1 MNSQFHPLSGEP
13 SAARANRERLR
24 LAGVYTINLIGGP
37 GCGKTSLI
45 EATMRRLVLKRRVGA
60 IAADAHSRYDADR
73 LGVLGDQVVH
83 VGPEGECALSAAD
96 VRLAL
101 DRLDL
106 PALSLLMVE
115 NVSSLVGPGGID
127 LGEDA
132 KVAVFSVAA
141 GHDKPARHPDVVR
154 GARVV
159 VLNKLDLL
167 AITPFDLETFR
178 ETVARLN
185 PSATVMELSTLSGQ
199 GMDAWTD
206 WLVDQSPPRRA
217 GEGQV
222 LAATAASVPA
232 PPSE

>member
-1 MNSQFHPLSGEP
+1 MNSQFYPLDREP
-13 SAARANRERLR
+13 TAVPTNRDRLR
-24 LAGVYTINLIGGP
+24 RAGVFTINLIGGP

-45 EATMRRLVLKRRVGA
+45 EATMRRLMLKRRVGA

-73 LGVLGDQVVH
+73 LGVLGDQVLH
-83 VGPEGECALSAAD
+83 VDPGGECALNPAD
-96 VRLAL
+96 VGQAL

-106 PALSLLMVE
+106 PALDLLMIE

-154 GARVV
+154 GASIV
-159 VLNKLDLL
+159 VLNKVDLL
-167 AITPFDLETFR
+167 AITPFDLATFR

-185 PSATVMELSTLSGQ
+185 PSAVVMELSTLGGQ
-199 GMDAWTD
+199 GMDAWIE
-206 WLVDQSPPRRA
+206 WLEGRSPPSNGDRPVR
-217 GEGQV
+217 V
-222 LAATAASVPA
+222 TAR
-232 PPSE
+232 PSK